1 MSNEFLEK
9 IQKLAEESGKLGSW
23 LGLLVK
29 EVNRNPELAKVLNE
43 NPTYKYVSGEFSE
56 FITEMEKEKGWS
68 YLS

>member
-1 MSNEFLEK
+1 MSNELLK
-9 IQKLAEESGKLGSW
+9 NIQKLAQESGKLGSW
-23 LGLLVK
+23 LGMLVK
-29 EVNRNPELAKVLNE
+29 EVDRNPELAKVLNE